1 MKVMTIY
8 DNLNK
13 KKGIIPSACE
23 KTDAPIQTI
32 INREEKKNYVQE
44 KVALA
49 SFSLQFVG
57 YQLSGNGS
65 EWMDGEIFRYFRKQ
79 VDAFVFLL
87 EDLPLRVFFYGPC
100 Y

>member
-32 INREEKKNYVQE
+32 INREEKK
-44 KVALA
+44 KLRARKGGSCLLFFTICWLPALR
-49 SFSLQFVG
+49 
-57 YQLSGNGS
+57 
-65 EWMDGEIFRYFRKQ
+65 EWIRMDGW
-79 VDAFVFLL
+79 
-87 EDLPLRVFFYGPC
+87 
-100 Y
+100 